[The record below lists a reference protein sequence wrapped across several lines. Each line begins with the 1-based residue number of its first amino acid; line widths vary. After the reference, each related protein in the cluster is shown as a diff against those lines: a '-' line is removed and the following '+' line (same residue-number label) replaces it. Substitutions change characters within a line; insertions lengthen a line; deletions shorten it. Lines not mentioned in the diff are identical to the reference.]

1 MATIVR
7 GEMRCFACAR
17 YLGDYESRTTGR
29 AAPTVRMLR
38 PEVGELAQHAVPGDA
53 GWACS
58 RCGGRVIFE
67 QQELVAA

>member
-7 GEMRCFACAR
+7 GEMRCFSCAR
-17 YLGDYESRTTGR
+17 YLGDYESRTKGQE
-29 AAPTVRMLR
+29 APTVRILR
-38 PEVGELAQHAVPGDA
+38 PKVGDLAQHAIRGDA

-67 QQELVAA
+67 QQELLAA